1 MAHTDPMTWRAKEQ
15 RWTKWYKGKIYN
27 VSPRKLVKEGLLE
40 KDTPPTKEA
49 TRTAMRK
56 WWKQAQIV
64 IDAEPQEAEP
74 QPLERVY
81 LSGVNMAV
89 NYDEDGTAKK
99 QSQIRLRVK
108 RKLTNPG
115 DVLTEP
121 KGDLAEHVG
130 KLITQG
136 EQRMKNMQAETPAD
150 QTIGASVQAFLD
162 FKRSQAEAGERTIDR
177 VDCLRVHL
185 DHFLRW
191 TGADRAVESIG
202 EQTVDTYYQHVLAEC
217 RKGTLSRYYARD
229 LFASFRQFARWLASR
244 RRITMPYNLNS
255 REYGFKLHAKIRT
268 FTDEE
273 VKVLLKAATERT
285 RLYLLLMLNTGGTQ
299 IDLAELSK
307 NALDLDRGQL
317 TRKRFKTE
325 DHENVPV
332 VVYPLWPETLKLLRS
347 HLNKDNK
354 LVNRHGEPL
363 ALVSTD
369 GKPLLVKGHNAKGQ
383 LTKTDAIRSAF
394 NRLLRKLKSEG
405 TEIDGSLKLL
415 RKTASSK
422 LEAHPTYGR
431 YVVHFLGQSP
441 DSIASRHYITPDSQ
455 QFAAAVKWLREFWL

>member
-1 MAHTDPMTWRAKEQ
+1 MAHSDPMTWRANEQ
-15 RWTKWYKGKIYN
+15 RWTKWYKGKTHN
-27 VSPRKLVKEGLLE
+27 VSPRKLIKEGLLA
-40 KDTPPTKEA
+40 KGTPPTKDA

-56 WWKQAQIV
+56 WWDQTQTAL
-64 IDAEPQEAEP
+64 DAEPQAAEP
-74 QPLERVY
+74 QQAERVY
-81 LSGVNMAV
+81 LSGVGLTV
-89 NYDEDGTAKK
+89 DYDEDGTAKK
-99 QSQIRLRVK
+99 QRQIRMRVK
-108 RKLTNPG
+108 RKLTDPG
-115 DVLTEP
+115 EVLAEP

-130 KLITQG
+130 KLISQG

-150 QTIGASVQAFLD
+150 QTTGASVEAFLD

-191 TGADRAVESIG
+191 MGADQAVENIG
-202 EQTVDTYYQHVLAEC
+202 EETVDTYYQHVLAAC
-217 RKGTLSRYYARD
+217 RKGTLSRYYGRD

-244 RRITMPYNLNS
+244 RRIAMPYNLNS
-255 REYGFKLHAKIRT
+255 REYGFKLRGKIRT

-273 VKVLLKAATERT
+273 VKLLLGEATERT
-285 RLYLLLMLNTGGTQ
+285 KLYLLLMLNTGGTQ

-307 NALDLDRGQL
+307 NALDLSRGQL

-325 DHENVPV
+325 DHENVPTV
-332 VVYPLWPETLKLLRS
+332 IYPLWPETLQLLKS
-347 HLNKDNK
+347 HLNKDDK
-354 LVNRHGEPL
+354 IVNRHGEPL

-394 NRLLRKLKSEG
+394 NRVMRKLKNEG
-405 TEIDGSLKLL
+405 TVIDGSLKLL

-422 LEAHPTYGR
+422 LEAHPSYGR
-431 YVVHFLGQSP
+431 YVIHFLGQSP
-441 DSIASRHYITPDSQ
+441 DSIAGKHYVTPDQQ
-455 QFAAAVKWLREFWL
+455 QFTAAVKWLRGFWL